1 MNQVQKLRKIVGPV
15 AQRVHENPPYQSS
28 GSFRSLAE
36 LLWEWYQ
43 GYEKQLATNEL
54 VEKSMRKKSPNK
66 KMEGGD
72 NNE

>member
-15 AQRVHENPPYQSS
+15 AQRIHENPPYQSS
-28 GSFRSLAE
+28 GSFKALAE
-36 LLWEWYQ
+36 ILWEWYQ
-43 GYEKQLATNEL
+43 DHEKQLEIQEL
-54 VEKSMRKKSPNK
+54 VEKSKKGQLKK

>member
-1 MNQVQKLRKIVGPV
+1 MNGLKQFRKIVGPT
-15 AQRVHENPPYQSS
+15 AQRIHDNPPHQGN
-28 GSFRSLAE
+28 GSFRSFAE

-54 VEKSMRKKSPNK
+54 VEKSMKKKLPK
-66 KMEGGD
+66 GTREGGD